1 MEFIIEFKAVI
12 LKHIDQCL
20 ASGQVLNITVNS
32 IYVNDLFR
40 IVVFNQVE
48 RQISYTVIILCLDAG
63 HVRNFNFKRKHWHA
77 GSLKAG
83 TYTFL
88 FIRKI
93 VSIGKH
99 DRAVKSSGIRKME
112 DIQLA
117 FVLQFMIARAA
128 IRDKHK
134 KINTVFLCLS
144 LYACNYM
151 FNKLVTETV
160 CEYSYAFVH
169 LRISQQVQSS
179 NRSYPAVSLSIQI
192 ISKYIYLI

>member
-1 MEFIIEFKAVI
+1 
-12 LKHIDQCL
+12 
-20 ASGQVLNITVNS
+20 
-32 IYVNDLFR
+32 
-40 IVVFNQVE
+40 VVFNQVE
-48 RQISYTVIILCLDAG
+48 RQLSYTVIILSLDAG
-63 HVRNFNFKRKHWHA
+63 HIRDFNFKRKHWHA

-93 VSIGKH
+93 VSVSKH
-99 DRAVKSSGIRKME
+99 DRAVKSSGIREME
-112 DIQLA
+112 NVQLA
-117 FVLQFMIARAA
+117 FILKFMIARAA

-160 CEYSYAFVH
+160 CEYSYAIVH
-169 LRISQQVQSS
+169 LRISHLYQ
-179 NRSYPAVSLSIQI
+179 
-192 ISKYIYLI
+192 